1 MYVCMYVWVDGWM
14 YVFGLMW
21 TGPTLTR
28 FHLYTSSQCGQAHFK
43 RSTLKGHTVHRGM
56 KPAWPRVKMVPALQK
71 CKEDAPSVL
80 VEGKHRQA
88 LAIALGFE
96 HIQCH
101 RHWELL
107 NWI

>member
-1 MYVCMYVWVDGWM
+1 
-14 YVFGLMW
+14 
-21 TGPTLTR
+21 
-28 FHLYTSSQCGQAHFK
+28 
-43 RSTLKGHTVHRGM
+43 M